1 MSFVSFTISLFQNQK
16 TMSKD
21 AKQRILEG
29 ASSLFIKE
37 GIKSITMDEIAEHLG
52 MSKRTIYEH
61 FDDKKTL
68 VYECLKYMD
77 SLIDQKYGEIK
88 GGSNNIMEQLMMVF
102 RASENDIKNVNPKFF
117 EDLRLVSTETD
128 DYFHEKQKIRLQRRK
143 EELEQGIAEGVIRP
157 DLDTT
162 IMSVMFDSEMSIMFK
177 KVMEQMKAD
186 NAFLKVHH
194 VMVLTFIRGIATPKG
209 MEIIDKFTTEEKQKD

>member
-1 MSFVSFTISLFQNQK
+1 
-16 TMSKD
+16 
-21 AKQRILEG
+21 
-29 ASSLFIKE
+29 
-37 GIKSITMDEIAEHLG
+37 
-52 MSKRTIYEH
+52 
-61 FDDKKTL
+61 
-68 VYECLKYMD
+68 
-77 SLIDQKYGEIK
+77 
-88 GGSNNIMEQLMMVF
+88 MEQLMMVF